1 MYFTFRAILMVAA
14 LIATRR
20 ADAQSTP
27 ADERRA
33 IERTIQMY
41 FDGWAVGD
49 SALLGRAMHSS
60 AHLKRSVEGKFVD
73 MTREQ
78 YVGGMRLHPR
88 NPTLATRIAYLDIVG
103 PIAQAR
109 AEISIGTNT
118 FVDFFNLLKTDEG
131 WFIVDKV
138 STMIPRAGSPSSGN
152 DAGAP
157 VVPILEPVVDSLRRP
172 WSMAFVGEDEV
183 IVSEKDGD
191 LLRVNLATRTRRPI
205 RGFPRDMAD
214 SVGAFGFGDN
224 TGKFDVVL
232 DPGFAQNGKL
242 FLAYAASNSRGKT
255 TKVVRARLQG
265 DSLTEVRPILE
276 AAPYTAERVHY
287 GGGLL
292 IGPDS
297 MLYATVG
304 GRLFSEGDEPSWPI
318 SQDTRD
324 RRGKVYRFHRDGRIP
339 ADNPDFGPGSVPGL
353 FARGIRA
360 SQGLTVHP
368 STREIWFTEHGT
380 HQGDEINVLRA
391 GANYGW
397 PLRTTGRYRDTTY
410 KPPAA
415 RDSLTDP
422 VWSWPHT
429 VSPTGPVFYTGTEF
443 PAWRGSLFV
452 GGLSRG
458 SLWRMTVQGERVV
471 AAEELFVDQRA
482 RIRKVVQSPAG
493 VLYLLTD
500 ALNGQILRVRSP
512 AQVGG

>member
-1 MYFTFRAILMVAA
+1 MRNATPLSLL
-14 LIATRR
+14 LIALLGPREVR
-20 ADAQSTP
+20 AQSSP
-27 ADERRA
+27 SDERRA
-33 IERTIQMY
+33 VERTIQMY

-60 AHLKRSVEGKFVD
+60 THLKRSLEGKFVD

-88 NPTLATRIAYLDIVG
+88 NPTLATRIVYIDIVG

-109 AEISIGTNT
+109 TEISIGTST

-138 STMIPRAGSPSSGN
+138 ATQIPRV
-152 DAGAP
+152 DAPTPGRDAP
-157 VVPILEPVVDSLRRP
+157 AMPTLEPVLDSLRRP
-172 WSMAFVGEDEV
+172 WSMAFVSEDEA
-183 IVSEKDGD
+183 IVSEKDGE
-191 LLRVNLATRTRRPI
+191 LLRVNLASRTRRPI

-214 SVGAFGFGDN
+214 SVGAYGFGDN

-232 DPGFAQNGKL
+232 DPGFANNGHL
-242 FLAYAASNSRGKT
+242 FLAYAASNGRGKT

-265 DSLTEVRPILE
+265 DSLTDLQTILE

-292 IGPDS
+292 VGPDS

-304 GRLFSEGDEPSWPI
+304 GRLFSEGDEPAWPI
-318 SQDTRD
+318 SQDGRD

-353 FARGIRA
+353 FALGIRA
-360 SQGLTVHP
+360 SQGMAVHP
-368 STREIWFTEHGT
+368 VTRDIWFSEHGT
-380 HQGDEINVLRA
+380 HQGDELNILRA

-415 RDSLTDP
+415 RDTLTDP

-458 SLWRMTVQGERVV
+458 SLWRMTVQGHRVV

-493 VLYLLTD
+493 ALYLLTD
-500 ALNGQILRVRSP
+500 ALNGQLLRVRP
-512 AQVGG
+512 AATAGN